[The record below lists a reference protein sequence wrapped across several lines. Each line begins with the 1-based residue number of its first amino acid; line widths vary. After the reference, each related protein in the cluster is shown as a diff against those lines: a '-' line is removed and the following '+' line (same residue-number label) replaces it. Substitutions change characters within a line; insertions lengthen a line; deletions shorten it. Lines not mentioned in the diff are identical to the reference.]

1 MVDRIEVPLIVGDID
16 TGNLAGL
23 SIGAILLALTFRTLW
38 RQEGGWRSVLTASRE
53 DATLARQDAAV
64 AREDAAQA
72 REDAA
77 AARVE
82 AQTARNAEREC
93 QRRLGA
99 LQAQVDQLAERSA
112 SSRDRLDRL
121 ESGEHPI
128 VDGGPEAG

>member
-1 MVDRIEVPLIVGDID
+1 MGDID

-53 DATLARQDAAV
+53 DATQARTDAAA
-64 AREDAAQA
+64 ARTDAAAA
-72 REDAA
+72 RTDAA

-99 LQAQVDQLAERSA
+99 LQAQVDQLARRSMTDGH
-112 SSRDRLDRL
+112 RIDRM

-128 VDGGPEAG
+128 VDDGPDAG